1 MIAALGTGAAVT
13 VSSPGAAVEIAPAG
27 PGVTIANVGRA
38 NPYPS
43 DIVVDEGASTIVSAP
58 RVILTDLSHSFTAD
72 LNIVLQAPDGRL
84 VTLMAGCRA
93 GNDVGGTLTF
103 EDGADPLEVSSGG
116 NFGSGT
122 YGPSRCAQ
130 PKLDGA
136 GGLCGCNATLASLVG
151 KDPNG
156 TWSLLVN
163 DDLAGDEGSIGSW
176 ALELTIDKAP
186 VAADGSFSTAEDT
199 TLRDSLVSLASDPD
213 GDDVDYALTGG
224 PTHGTAYLNRDG
236 TFVYAP
242 HDGFVGVDTFTYRV
256 DDNRHSD
263 EGAVTIT
270 VTETPLRHAT
280 CAGRTATIV
289 GTSGPE
295 MLTGTRGPDVI
306 AAGGGRDSIIGGG
319 GNDVICGGAGN
330 DTVRGGAG
338 SDTLDGG
345 ADRDV
350 LRGGAGNDSVVGNV
364 GGDVVAGGTGN
375 DTLLGRAG
383 NDILVGLSGAD
394 QLSGGQGIDHC
405 VGGTGSDRANT
416 CERLLAIP

>member
-43 DIVVDEGASTIVSAP
+43 DIVVNEGASTIVSAP
-58 RVILTDLSHSFTAD
+58 RVILTDLSHTFTAD

-103 EDGADPLEVSSGG
+103 EDGADPLETAGG
-116 NFGSGT
+116 FVGSGT

-136 GGLCGCNATLASLVG
+136 GATCGCNASLASLVG

-163 DDLAGDEGSIGSW
+163 DDLAGDTGSLGSW

-186 VAADGSFSTAEDT
+186 VAADASFSTAEDT
-199 TLRDSLVSLASDPD
+199 DLRDSLAGLASDPENAD
-213 GDDVDYALTGG
+213 LDFALVT
-224 PTHGTAYLNRDG
+224 PPAHGTAFVSSDG
-236 TFVYAP
+236 TFEYAP
-242 HDGFVGVDTFTYRV
+242 DHGYVGVDTFTYRV
-256 DDNRHSD
+256 DDDRFSD

-270 VTETPLRHAT
+270 VTDVPLRHAT

-289 GTSGPE
+289 GTAGPDV
-295 MLTGTRGPDVI
+295 LSGTRGPDVI

-319 GNDVICGGAGN
+319 GNDVICGGVGN
-330 DTVRGGAG
+330 DTVRGGMG
-338 SDTLDGG
+338 DDTLDGG

-383 NDILVGLSGAD
+383 NDTLVGLSGAD
-394 QLSGGQGIDHC
+394 ELSGGQGIDHC
-405 VGGTGSDRANT
+405 FGGTGSDRADT